1 MKQGH
6 VKAIWTSCDS
16 RHLTKGADFNFRG
29 RFGVTG
35 SILVVLEASR
45 FWSVPTLVAGRVG
58 KEVQGRLQFMGTL
71 QMEGEMRRRDWAAG
85 GVGREVGTALRTP
98 VNPLVIRDIAACG
111 GCKIMRGWIVRTLQD
126 PWRQMSGKR
135 WAALAFR
142 KARPQFSAHLVGW

>member
-1 MKQGH
+1 M
-6 VKAIWTSCDS
+6 KAIWTSCDS

-85 GVGREVGTALRTP
+85 GVGREDRWDCVADSYCE
-98 VNPLVIRDIAACG
+98 PLVIRDIAAL
-111 GCKIMRGWIVRTLQD
+111 W
-126 PWRQMSGKR
+126 WR
-135 WAALAFR
+135 
-142 KARPQFSAHLVGW
+142 